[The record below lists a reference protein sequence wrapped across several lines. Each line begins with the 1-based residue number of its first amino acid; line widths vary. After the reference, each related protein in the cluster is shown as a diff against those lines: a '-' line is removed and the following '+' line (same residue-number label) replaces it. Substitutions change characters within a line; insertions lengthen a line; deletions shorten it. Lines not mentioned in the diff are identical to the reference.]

1 MNLKTILGW
10 AAAAFAVW
18 FVIMQPTGAEHAAGI
33 VHNIGSYLTTAA
45 HGLSNS
51 FASI

>member
-18 FVIMQPTGAEHAAGI
+18 FVIMQPTGAEHI

-45 HGLSNS
+45 HGLSNF
-51 FASI
+51 FAST